1 MRHLEILTAGGSA
14 GYNATMPTTEALD
27 DLRSRILAGYSLLF
41 LQTWEEERW
50 EWELGMLAEEIDR
63 GLVVWS
69 ATSGP
74 QPPPDESDGAPVG
87 PLEFLARLPEYPREH
102 LFLLKDFHPYWRQPE
117 VVRRVRDL
125 VPALADAGQALLFMG
140 PTSDIPLELRK
151 DAIRCELPL
160 PGLQELREELQAVL
174 HDNEDDATQ
183 ARRDLDPDVEERLLK
198 SVLGLTA
205 REARKALTRALA
217 GRDSIEDDV
226 YTELVSE
233 KKRMVEGSDLLEFQD
248 LDQGVDDVGGLEGL
262 KDWLRQRAEAFT
274 ERARAQGIPMP
285 RGVLLLGVQGCGKS
299 LTARAAARLLSFP
312 LVRLDVSSLL
322 SADQGASEKNMRDVL
337 RLLETIAPAVLWLD
351 EIEKGFAGT
360 TDAGQNATMKRLFG
374 QFLTWMEERDKPVF
388 VVATAN
394 QIADLPP
401 ELLRRGRFD
410 ELFFVDL
417 PNYHERRQVL
427 EIHLRRRGWRPEK
440 YDLEELAG
448 RTEGFSG
455 AELEQLVISAMLT
468 SYGQGRILSQEDL
481 KHARE
486 ETVPLSITMEEK
498 IYELRE
504 WARPR
509 CRPATYDSR
518 VMQMLDEEER
528 RGALQLDEGRRDDL
542 REWAALAEHGQLNA
556 AVVEY
561 VRRFDYITFPQLQ
574 QTFAEFLPTEGDVG
588 LALRSDPNVVL
599 WVGLSSEFSEVIAK
613 LISARRLYVHRTPLE
628 RYQAD
633 GDVLRLP
640 PLDELPRGRLHRP
653 CWLPVCLRDLPPEDG
668 AGPFA
673 RVARMK
679 LSR

>member
-1 MRHLEILTAGGSA
+1 MA
-14 GYNATMPTTEALD
+14 TTETLD
-27 DLRSRILAGYSLLF
+27 DLRSRILAGYTLIF

-50 EWELGMLAEEIDR
+50 EHELGTLAEEIER

-69 ATSGP
+69 ATAGP
-74 QPPPDESDGAPVG
+74 QPPANAGDGKLAG
-87 PLEFLARLPEYPREH
+87 PLEFLDRLPQYPAEH

-117 VVRRVRDL
+117 VIRKVRDL
-125 VPALADAGQALLFMG
+125 LPSLGSERKALLFMG
-140 PTSDIPLELRK
+140 PTTDVPLELRK
-151 DAIRCELPL
+151 EAIQIELPL
-160 PGLQELREELQAVL
+160 PGLQELREELQVVL
-174 HDNEDDATQ
+174 HED
-183 ARRDLDPDVEERLLK
+183 ARGAEAGLKIDPDDEERLLK
-198 SVLGLTA
+198 AVLGLTA
-205 REARKALTRALA
+205 REARKALARALA
-217 GRDSIEDDV
+217 GRERIDGDV
-226 YTELVSE
+226 FGQLVSE

-248 LDQGVDDVGGLEGL
+248 LDEGVDDVGGLNGL
-262 KDWLRQRAEAFT
+262 KDWLGQRAEAFT
-274 ERARAQGIPMP
+274 ERARAQGIPLPKGAM
-285 RGVLLLGVQGCGKS
+285 LLGVQGCGKS
-299 LTARAAARLLSFP
+299 LTARATARLLSFP

-322 SADQGASEKNMRDVL
+322 SADQGASERNMRDVL
-337 RLLETIAPAVLWLD
+337 RLMETIAPAVLWLD

-374 QFLTWMEERDKPVF
+374 QFLTWMEERDTPVF

-417 PNYHERRQVL
+417 PNYHERVQIFA
-427 EIHLRRRGWRPEK
+427 IHLRKRGWKPEK
-440 YDLEELAG
+440 YDLEELASIS
-448 RTEGFSG
+448 EGFSG
-455 AELEQLVISAMLT
+455 AEIEQIVISAMLN

-481 KHARE
+481 KHARQD
-486 ETVPLSITMEEK
+486 TVPLSVTMEEK

-528 RGALQLDEGRRDDL
+528 RGALDPEAGRED

-561 VRRFDYITFPQLQ
+561 IRRYDYVTFPQLEQ
-574 QTFAEFLPTEGDVG
+574 AFAEFLPTEGEVG

-599 WVGLSSEFSEVIAK
+599 WVGLSPEFSEVIAK
-613 LISARRLYVHRTPLE
+613 LIAARRLYVHRTPLD

-633 GDVLRLP
+633 GNALRLP
-640 PLDELPRGRLHRP
+640 PLDDLPAERLKRP
-653 CWLPVCLRDLPPEDG
+653 AWLPVCLRDLPPEEG